1 MAQHPNVE
9 TLKRGYE
16 AFAKGDMET
25 LRSELFQPDIVWH
38 QGGDNPTA
46 GDYDGAEQVLG
57 LFGRLFE
64 TTGGT
69 FRVNLTSIVGG
80 GDLVI
85 GTGVASGSRNGD
97 TMTDEPYAHVA
108 KIKDGKMAEAWI
120 VNLNQDR
127 VDKFYNL

>member
-1 MAQHPNVE
+1 MVDPLMAQLLGDLIKR
-9 TLKRGYE
+9 LKIQ
-16 AFAKGDMET
+16 
-25 LRSELFQPDIVWH
+25 L
-38 QGGDNPTA
+38 
-46 GDYDGAEQVLG
+46 
-57 LFGRLFE
+57 
-64 TTGGT
+64 
-69 FRVNLTSIVGG
+69 NLTSIVGG

>member
-46 GDYDGAEQVLG
+46 GDYDGAEQVVG
-57 LFGRLFE
+57 SHCAGI
-64 TTGGT
+64 GG
-69 FRVNLTSIVGG
+69 
-80 GDLVI
+80 
-85 GTGVASGSRNGD
+85 ASGVR
-97 TMTDEPYAHVA
+97 A
-108 KIKDGKMAEAWI
+108 
-120 VNLNQDR
+120 L
-127 VDKFYNL
+127 